1 MEALGVLVAVC
12 LVVVLLAVLG
22 FSRLYRKVDQSQ
34 ALIVSKTRRVDVSF
48 TGQVVLPILHKAE
61 VMDISVKT
69 IEISRAGRDGLICR
83 DNIRADIRILFFVK
97 VNKTVEDVIKVAQT
111 VGTERA
117 SHQDTLQEL
126 FHAKFSEA
134 LKTVGKQLDFTD
146 LYTKREELRYHV
158 IELIGIDLNGYHLED
173 AAIDYLEQTPLTQL
187 DPANVLDA
195 QGIRKI
201 TELTAVEHVRTNEA
215 QRTEQ
220 KEITRQNVD
229 ARETILE
236 LERRQADAEIKQKRE
251 IETSRAREE
260 AETARVVEEERL
272 RAQGAFL
279 RTEEQL
285 GVQRENQA
293 REIAVAAKNR
303 ERVIA
308 VENERIEKDRL
319 LEVIA
324 RERETQLTKI
334 SAEKEVEAEKREIAE
349 VIRERVAVD
358 RTVAEQEESIKKL
371 RVVEEAERERQALVI
386 AAEAEAQEK
395 LVKDIKAAEA
405 AEQAAT
411 HRAAE
416 ELTLAEAR
424 MKTADL
430 DARAKLRL
438 AEGVQAE
445 AAAEGLAAVQV
456 RDKEAE
462 VTVKAGRAEAEA
474 TEARLRA
481 EAEGTQAKALAEAE
495 GARARGLAEAEG
507 ARAAAEATVA
517 RLKAEAEGARAK
529 GLADAEGTKA
539 RSLAEAEG
547 ARAKGLAEAEGAR
560 AAAEA
565 NEARLKAEAEGARA
579 KALAEATGIGE
590 KLKAEAAGLTEK
602 AAAMAALDEASR
614 GHEEYRL
621 RLQAEKEIRL
631 AGLETQ
637 RQVAEAQAAVLA
649 TGLEHADIDIVG
661 GDSVFLDRLVSSIS
675 LGKSVDGF
683 VDNSHTAQVLGK
695 SWLDG
700 SGSFTEDL
708 GSVLGSLGT
717 ADVRN
722 LTVSALLMKQI
733 KGGGPQAGQ
742 LQKLLDRASELGL
755 SDTPVT
761 ALNGSAAQN

>member
-1 MEALGVLVAVC
+1 MEALGVLVAAC
-12 LVVVLLAVLG
+12 LVVVVLAVLA

-48 TGQVVLPILHKAE
+48 TGQVVLPIVHKAE

-69 IEISRAGRDGLICR
+69 IEISRSGRDGLICR

-134 LKTVGKQLDFTD
+134 LKTVGKQMDFTD
-146 LYTKREELRYHV
+146 LYTKREELRYHI

-173 AAIDYLEQTPLTQL
+173 AAIDYLEQTPLSQM

-195 QGIRKI
+195 EGIRKI

-215 QRTEQ
+215 RRNEQ
-220 KEITRQNVD
+220 KEITRQDVD
-229 ARETILE
+229 AREAILE

-272 RAQGAFL
+272 RAQAAFL

-303 ERVIA
+303 ERVLA

-334 SAEKEVEAEKREIAE
+334 AAEKEVEAEKREIAE

-424 MKTADL
+424 LKTADL

-495 GARARGLAEAEG
+495 GARAKGLAEAEG
-507 ARAAAEATVA
+507 ARAAAEATEA

-529 GLADAEGTKA
+529 GLAEAEGTK
-539 RSLAEAEG
+539 
-547 ARAKGLAEAEGAR
+547 
-560 AAAEA
+560 
-565 NEARLKAEAEGARA
+565 A
-579 KALAEATGIGE
+579 KALAEATAIGE

-637 RQVAEAQAAVLA
+637 RQVAEAQATVLA
-649 TGLEHADIDIVG
+649 TGLENADIDIVG
-661 GDSVFLDRLVSSIS
+661 GESVFFDRLVSSIA
-675 LGKSVDGF
+675 LGKGVDGF
-683 VDNSHTAQVLGK
+683 LDNSRTAQALTK
-695 SWLDG
+695 PWLDG
-700 SGSFTEDL
+700 TGSFTDDL
-708 GSVLGSLGT
+708 SRVLGSLGS

-733 KGGGPQAGQ
+733 KGGGPNTGQ

-755 SDTPVT
+755 QDTPLT
-761 ALNGSAAQN
+761 ALNGSAAGS

>member
-1 MEALGVLVAVC
+1 MEALGVLAAVC
-12 LVVVLLAVLG
+12 LVVVLLALLA

-48 TGQVVLPILHKAE
+48 TGQVVLPIVHKAE

-69 IEISRAGRDGLICR
+69 IEISRSGRDGLICR

-134 LKTVGKQLDFTD
+134 LKTVGKQMDFTD
-146 LYTKREELRYHV
+146 LYTKREELRYHI

-173 AAIDYLEQTPLTQL
+173 AAIDYLEQTPLSQM

-195 QGIRKI
+195 EGIRKI
-201 TELTAVEHVRTNEA
+201 TELTAIEHVRTNEA
-215 QRTEQ
+215 RRNEQ
-220 KEITRQNVD
+220 KEITRQDVD
-229 ARETILE
+229 AREAILE

-303 ERVIA
+303 ERVLA

-334 SAEKEVEAEKREIAE
+334 AAEKEVEAEKREIAE

-411 HRAAE
+411 HRAGE

-424 MKTADL
+424 LKTADL

-495 GARARGLAEAEG
+495 GTRAKGLAEAEGAKAKSLAEAEG
-507 ARAAAEATVA
+507 ARAAAEAA
-517 RLKAEAEGARAK
+517 
-529 GLADAEGTKA
+529 
-539 RSLAEAEG
+539 
-547 ARAKGLAEAEGAR
+547 
-560 AAAEA
+560 
-565 NEARLKAEAEGARA
+565 EARLKAEAEGARA

-637 RQVAEAQAAVLA
+637 RQVAEAQATVLA
-649 TGLEHADIDIVG
+649 TGLENADIDIVG
-661 GDSVFLDRLVSSIS
+661 GESVFFDRLVSSIS
-675 LGKSVDGF
+675 LGKGVDGF
-683 VDNSHTAQVLGK
+683 VDNSHTAQALAK
-695 SWLDG
+695 PWLDG
-700 SGSFTEDL
+700 TGSFTDDL
-708 GSVLGSLGT
+708 GRFLGSLGS

-733 KGGGPQAGQ
+733 KGGGPNAVQ
-742 LQKLLDRASELGL
+742 LQKLLDRAGELGL
-755 SDTPVT
+755 SDTPLT
-761 ALNGSAAQN
+761 ALNGSGARS

>member
-1 MEALGVLVAVC
+1 MEVLGVLVAAC
-12 LVVVLLAVLG
+12 LVVVLLALLA

-48 TGQVVLPILHKAE
+48 TGQVVLPILHRAE

-69 IEISRAGRDGLICR
+69 IEISRSGRDGLICR

-97 VNKTVEDVIKVAQT
+97 VNKTVQDVIKVAQS

-134 LKTVGKQLDFTD
+134 LKTVGKQMDFTD
-146 LYTKREELRYHV
+146 LYTKREELRYHI
-158 IELIGIDLNGYHLED
+158 IELIGVDLNGYHLED
-173 AAIDYLEQTPLTQL
+173 AAIDYLEQTPLSQM

-195 QGIRKI
+195 EGIRKI
-201 TELTAVEHVRTNEA
+201 TELTAIEHVRTNEA
-215 QRTEQ
+215 RRNEQ
-220 KEITRQNVD
+220 KEITRQDVD
-229 ARETILE
+229 AREAILE

-334 SAEKEVEAEKREIAE
+334 AAEKEVEAEKREIAE

-424 MKTADL
+424 LKTADL

-462 VTVKAGRAEAEA
+462 VTVKAGRAAAEA

-495 GARARGLAEAEG
+495 GARAKGLAEAEG
-507 ARAAAEATVA
+507 ARAAAEATEA
-517 RLKAEAEGARAK
+517 RLK
-529 GLADAEGTKA
+529 
-539 RSLAEAEG
+539 AEAEG
-547 ARAKGLAEAEGAR
+547 ARAKGLAEAEGA
-560 AAAEA
+560 
-565 NEARLKAEAEGARA
+565 KA
-579 KALAEATGIGE
+579 KALAEATAIGE

-637 RQVAEAQAAVLA
+637 RQVAEAQATVLA
-649 TGLEHADIDIVG
+649 TGLENADIDIVG
-661 GDSVFLDRLVSSIS
+661 GDSVFFDRLVSSIA
-675 LGKSVDGF
+675 LGKGVDGF
-683 VDNSHTAQVLGK
+683 VDSSHTAQSLAK
-695 SWLDG
+695 PWLDG
-700 SGSFTEDL
+700 TGSFTDDL
-708 GSVLGSLGT
+708 SRILGSLGS

-733 KGGGPQAGQ
+733 KGGGPNAGQ

-755 SDTPVT
+755 SDTPLA
-761 ALNGSAAQN
+761 ALNGSGAAS

>member
-12 LVVVLLAVLG
+12 LVVVLLALFS
-22 FSRLYRKVDQSQ
+22 FSRLYRKVDQGR
-34 ALIVSKTRRVDVSF
+34 ALIVSKTRRVDVTF
-48 TGQVVLPILHKAE
+48 TGQVVLPVLHKAE
-61 VMDISVKT
+61 MMDISVKT
-69 IEISRAGRDGLICR
+69 IEISRSGRDGLICR
-83 DNIRADIRILFFVK
+83 DNIRADIRISFFVK
-97 VNKTVEDVIKVAQT
+97 VNKTEADVIKVAQN

-134 LKTVGKQLDFTD
+134 LKTVGKQMDFTD
-146 LYTKREELRYHV
+146 LYTKREELRYHI
-158 IELIGIDLNGYHLED
+158 IELIGVDLNGYHLED

-201 TELTAVEHVRTNEA
+201 TELTAIEHVRTNEA
-215 QRTEQ
+215 QRGEQ

-229 ARETILE
+229 AREAILE

-293 REIAVAAKNR
+293 REVAVAAKNR

-308 VENERIEKDRL
+308 VENERIEKDRM

-324 RERETQLTKI
+324 RERETQLTRI
-334 SAEKEVEAEKREIAE
+334 AAEKEVEAEKREIAE

-371 RVVEEAERERQALVI
+371 RMVEEAERERQALVI
-386 AAEAEAQEK
+386 GAEAEAQEK

-424 MKTADL
+424 LKTADL

-438 AEGVQAE
+438 AEGIQAE

-462 VTVKAGRAEAEA
+462 VIEKSGRAEAQA

-495 GARARGLAEAEG
+495 GARA
-507 ARAAAEATVA
+507 AAEAT
-517 RLKAEAEGARAK
+517 G
-529 GLADAEGTKA
+529 
-539 RSLAEAEG
+539 
-547 ARAKGLAEAEGAR
+547 
-560 AAAEA
+560 
-565 NEARLKAEAEGARA
+565 ARLKAEAEGARA

-637 RQVAEAQAAVLA
+637 RQVAEAQATVLA
-649 TGLEHADIDIVG
+649 TGLENADIDIVG
-661 GDSVFLDRLVSSIS
+661 GESVFFDRLVSAVS
-675 LGKSVDGF
+675 LGKGVDGF
-683 VDNSHTAQVLGK
+683 VDNSRTAQALAK
-695 SWLDG
+695 PWLDG
-700 SGSFTEDL
+700 SGSFTDDLSRIL
-708 GSVLGSLGT
+708 GSFGT
-717 ADVRN
+717 ADVQN
-722 LTVSALLMKQI
+722 LTVSALLMKLM
-733 KGGGPQAGQ
+733 KSGGPEAGQ
-742 LQKLLDRASELGL
+742 FRQLLDRAGELGL
-755 SDTPVT
+755 ADTPLT
-761 ALNGSAAQN
+761 ALNGAARN